1 MGAAAY
7 NRGSIVIGLQIES
20 DFRLSNSATHERR
33 QRLERIEQQINE
45 IEQFCL
51 DAQSLLV
58 DITDENHAKGLLR
71 SHMHRRW
78 LKHHKTLAYRHLDHE
93 HLQAHIDWV
102 HSDRMSSISHLVVC
116 VRKAKAIM
124 NKLNKLNVA
133 YLLPFNVPNHITT

>member
-7 NRGSIVIGLQIES
+7 NRGSIVISLQIES

-33 QRLERIEQQINE
+33 QRLERIERQINE

-58 DITDENHAKGLLR
+58 DITDENHAKGLLK

-78 LKHHKTLAYRHLDHE
+78 LKHHKTLAYRLLDNE
-93 HLQAHIDWV
+93 HVQAHIDWV
-102 HSDRMSSISHLVVC
+102 HSDRMSSIPHLAVC

-124 NKLNKLNVA
+124 NKLNKLNA
-133 YLLPFNVPNHITT
+133 TYLLPFNVPNHITT